1 MCPHSIHLQ
10 TWASGVGSTRD
21 AESLLANST
30 HRKEVY
36 ILEVDGVERAGAG
49 LELKGRW
56 CSCQADNVA

>member
-36 ILEVDGVERAGAG
+36 ILEVDGVEELEQG
-49 LELKGRW
+49 L
-56 CSCQADNVA
+56 S